1 MLGSCVTCSACALFI
16 VRYTF
21 LSALDSD
28 GIEISRK
35 CVNSLD
41 NFCYVCGEITFA
53 SRKRVLT
60 PLIKLMYFQYFDFT
74 VGDHGKS

>member
-21 LSALDSD
+21 LSAFISD
-28 GIEISRK
+28 GIEVCRK

-41 NFCYVCGEITFA
+41 NFCYICGEITFA
-53 SRKRVLT
+53 SRKCVLT
-60 PLIKLMYFQYFDFT
+60 PLIK
-74 VGDHGKS
+74 